1 MARALVSVILVAVVF
16 AAATPI
22 SFSIPFLYVHGLND
36 ECKSNLTS
44 GIIEVLSYWSGLP
57 GHCIAIGNGIMD
69 SWFMPLQRQGKIHY
83 YRMTNRSI
91 IITDILCE
99 KVKEMEELKEGFN
112 IVATSQGTLT
122 ARGLVQFCDGIPPVR
137 NFISVYG
144 PQAGIASVP
153 LCGNLGPFIC
163 GFVAELLKHR
173 VYTDFVQNL
182 LAPSGYFKI
191 PTAIPQYLEYA
202 SFLPR
207 LNNERPNERNST
219 YKERFSSL
227 NTLVLIM
234 ADNET
239 ILVPKETS
247 WFGYFPEGNW
257 FPVLLPHQTP
267 LYKEDWI
274 GLKKLDDEGRVEFI
288 SVPGDHVELTED
300 DMKKYIV
307 PYLVD
312 DQLPPLKLIT
322 KRGGASTA
330 HT

>member
-1 MARALVSVILVAVVF
+1 MARALVSVIVIAVVF
-16 AAATPI
+16 AVISPI
-22 SFSIPFLYVHGLND
+22 SFSIPFIFVHGIYE
-36 ECKSNLTS
+36 ECKSNNTI
-44 GIIEVLSYWSGLP
+44 GFIELLSYWSGSP
-57 GHCIAIGNGIMD
+57 GHCIPIGNGMVD
-69 SWFMPLQRQGKIHY
+69 SWFMPLQRQ
-83 YRMTNRSI
+83 
-91 IITDILCE
+91 TDILCE

-112 IVATSQGTLT
+112 IVGTSQGTLT
-122 ARGLVQFCDGIPPVR
+122 ARGLVQFCDGIPPE
-137 NFISVYG
+137 FHLSIWSSIL
-144 PQAGIASVP
+144 GIRHVP
-153 LCGNLGPFIC
+153 LCGNLGPFLC
-163 GFVAELLKHR
+163 GIVAELLKHR

-239 ILVPKETS
+239 VLVPKETS
-247 WFGYFPEGNW
+247 WFGYYPEGNW
-257 FPVLLPHQTP
+257 FPILSPHQTP

-274 GLKKLDDEGRVEFI
+274 GLKTLDDEGRVKFI
-288 SVPGDHVELTED
+288 SVASDHFGVPEED
-300 DMKKYIV
+300 IKKYIV

-312 DQLPPLKLIT
+312 DQPPTLKLIT
-322 KRGGASTA
+322 KKGGASTSSGRLFSR
-330 HT
+330 